1 MIASTFNPGMF
12 IIYTFYM
19 PGLSIF
25 SFRWDAT
32 VEMLA
37 WLSSPQPK
45 NSRFLLL
52 DRDGVLNVNRPDY
65 IKSLEEVCFYQDAL
79 EALKLLNRK
88 DIGVILISNQSG
100 VNRGLIHW
108 DDFWKTHEGVIRR
121 VEECGGSIAAAFY
134 CPHRPDEKCECRK
147 PAPAM
152 ILTACRFAG
161 IDPGQTYFVGDS
173 ESDMRAAETAGCP
186 GIRICR
192 GGDAP
197 QTDIGTSKQPCFTTL
212 LDAVLS
218 ICTESIKDFA
228 DLY

>member
-1 MIASTFNPGMF
+1 
-12 IIYTFYM
+12 
-19 PGLSIF
+19 
-25 SFRWDAT
+25 
-32 VEMLA
+32 MLV

-65 IKSLEEVCFYQDAL
+65 VKSFAEVCFYQDAL
-79 EALKLLNRK
+79 EALKLLNRN

-108 DDFWKTHEGVIRR
+108 DDFWKTHEGVIRQ
-121 VEECGGSIAAAFY
+121 VEEYGGSILAAFY

-152 ILTACRFAG
+152 ILNACRFAG
-161 IDPGQTYFVGDS
+161 IDPDQTYFVGDH
-173 ESDMRAAETAGCP
+173 ESDIRAAENAGCP

-192 GGDAP
+192 GGDAA
-197 QTDIGTSKQPCFTTL
+197 QTYISTSEPPCFATL
-212 LDAVLS
+212 LDAVLC
-218 ICTESIKDFA
+218 ICSESIKDFK

>member
-1 MIASTFNPGMF
+1 MIDSTFNPGMF
-12 IIYTFYM
+12 IIYTFFM

-25 SFRWDAT
+25 SFVWDAT
-32 VEMLA
+32 VEMLV
-37 WLSSPQPK
+37 WFSSPQPN

-79 EALKLLNRK
+79 EALKLLNRNG
-88 DIGVILISNQSG
+88 IGAILISNQSG
-100 VNRGLIHW
+100 INRGLIRW
-108 DDFWKTHEGVIRR
+108 DDFWKIHERVIRQ

-134 CPHRPDEKCECRK
+134 CPHRPDENCECRK

-152 ILTACRFAG
+152 ILNACRFAG
-161 IDPGQTYFVGDS
+161 IDPGQTYFVGDR
-173 ESDMRAAETAGCP
+173 ESDMRAAENAGCP

-197 QTDIGTSKQPCFTTL
+197 QTEFNTSEQPGFTTL
-212 LDAVLS
+212 LEAVFKYLHL
-218 ICTESIKDFA
+218 ER
-228 DLY
+228 

>member
-1 MIASTFNPGMF
+1 
-12 IIYTFYM
+12 
-19 PGLSIF
+19 
-25 SFRWDAT
+25 
-32 VEMLA
+32 MLV
-37 WLSSPQPK
+37 WLSSPHPK

-65 IKSLEEVCFYQDAL
+65 VKSFEEVCFYPDAL
-79 EALKLLNRK
+79 KALKFLNRN

-108 DDFWKTHEGVIRR
+108 HDFWLTHEGVVRR
-121 VEECGGSIAAAFY
+121 VEEYGGSILAAFY

-152 ILTACRFAG
+152 ILAACRFAG
-161 IDPGQTYFVGDS
+161 INPDQTFFVGDH
-173 ESDMRAAETAGCP
+173 ESDIRAAENAGCP

-192 GGDAP
+192 GGDAA
-197 QTDIGTSKQPCFTTL
+197 QTDICASEQPFFATL

-218 ICTESIKDFA
+218 IYSESIGDFA